1 MRRTLAI
8 SLLTIRAAIRYRV
21 VLVLSAL
28 LIAGVV
34 VLPLIIKDD
43 GTAQGFTQIILTYTL
58 TLTTALLGFSTLW
71 LSCGIL
77 AREIEEAQMQMVVV
91 KPISRWQIWL
101 GKWLGIMALNAALLA
116 IAGVAIYSLMQWRAQ
131 KLPPE
136 AQVALRN
143 EVFVARNGAREPASE
158 TPYETDA
165 RAMMRAVLER
175 GLPEED
181 LDRRVLE
188 QYIIEQA
195 KARYQVVPP
204 GNVRM
209 WSIPLGSPAELR
221 DTPMYIR
228 FKFDPPVPDV
238 GMTFPLSWRFG
249 DVNTH
254 AQYMT
259 NMTLAGESFTE
270 FELPPNLFD
279 SNGVMHVQVLNR
291 GNEPII
297 FPLGEG
303 MEILYRTGG
312 FGLNFARGLGVIFCW
327 LALLAAL
334 GLACASFLSFPVAS
348 FCTLAVLFTVL
359 SSGTLQQIVDE
370 GGIMAVD
377 PNTGFANQKNFLN
390 MLAVPFAK
398 ALLWLFNL
406 ARGFSPIDYLS
417 SGRSI
422 TWGDLAMAF
431 LQICVLLCGLLAAI
445 GIAIFNR
452 RELATAQGNS

>member
-21 VLVLSAL
+21 VLVLSTL
-28 LIAGVV
+28 LLAGVV
-34 VLPLIIKDD
+34 ILPLIIKDD
-43 GTAQGFTQIILTYTL
+43 GTARGFTQIILTYTL

-77 AREIEEAQMQMVVV
+77 AREIEEAQIQMVVV
-91 KPISRWQIWL
+91 KPIARWQIWL
-101 GKWLGIMALNAALLA
+101 GKWLGIVALNAVLLA
-116 IAGVAIYSLMQWRAQ
+116 VAGVAIYGLMQWRAQ
-131 KLPPE
+131 KLSPA
-136 AQVALRN
+136 AQAALRN
-143 EVFVARNGAREPASE
+143 EVFVAREGARELPSD
-158 TPYETDA
+158 TPYEIDA
-165 RAMMRAVLER
+165 RNILREVIER
-175 GLPEED
+175 GLPDED
-181 LDRRVLE
+181 LDRRIL
-188 QYIIEQA
+188 QQLIIEQA

-204 GNVRM
+204 GNMRM
-209 WSIPLGSPAELR
+209 WSIPLDDPAELR

-228 FKFDPPVPDV
+228 FKFDPPVPDI
-238 GMTFPLSWRFG
+238 GMTFPLGWRFG

-254 AQYMT
+254 AQYGT

-270 FELPPNLFD
+270 FEIPPNLYD
-279 SNGVMHVQVLNR
+279 SNGVMHVQVYNLSDSALV
-291 GNEPII
+291 

-303 MEILYRTGG
+303 MEVLYRTGG

-334 GLACASFLSFPVAS
+334 GLASASFLSFPVAA

-359 SSGTLQQIVDE
+359 SSGTLQQIVQE

-377 PNTGFANQKNFLN
+377 PNTGFAEQKNFLN
-390 MLAVPFAK
+390 MLAVPFARG
-398 ALLWLFNL
+398 LLWMFNL

-422 TWGDLAMAF
+422 TWGQLTMAF
-431 LQICVLLCGLLAAI
+431 LQICVLLSGFLAAI
-445 GIAIFNR
+445 GIAIFTR